1 MLFLRK
7 DKFLWYVLAI
17 IGINISKFQ
26 LGILH
31 RCLSIFIQCVLYLL
45 MINWFSAGIVCCV
58 TNSVMAGFFHT
69 SLSGI
74 TGLMWYFLKK
84 KKNVL
89 AKIIMQLNEYRN
101 RYDTAVNKDSCF
113 ITIGTIILIL
123 LPSIASLVVYFTIEF
138 DAPVIPFF
146 TYGYKLSNNILKS
159 FFMFYSIIMY
169 STCCN
174 IFFLITVSLSLIFYK
189 FTKLLKSFNKS
200 LQLSFVTIKY
210 NGNIELFT
218 DFFAVLKLLQKLN
231 HILAYPS
238 FLIVVYGLQ
247 IIFTSF
253 FLVLSM
259 REKLALHSLI
269 SLQLAFNFVCGTFLI
284 TMYTIC
290 CSMVPDVLNDIKDSA
305 QDILNKYGINYF
317 LSEDDSFYLKEIEKE
332 DVLHISACGMFLFT
346 RSFILSAIGF
356 TLTYAMLII
365 YYKDSFAFTGNN

>member
-1 MLFLRK
+1 MLFFRK
-7 DKFLWYVLAI
+7 DKILWYVLAL

-26 LGILH
+26 LGTRN
-31 RCLSIFIQCVLYLL
+31 RCLSVTVQCVLSLL
-45 MINWFSAGIVCCV
+45 MINWFSAGIVCSV
-58 TNSVMAGFFHT
+58 TNSMMAGFFHT
-69 SLSGI
+69 SLSGF

-84 KKNVL
+84 KKNVI
-89 AKIIMQLNEYRN
+89 AKIIMQLNEYQN
-101 RYDTAVNKDSCF
+101 RYDAAVSIDSYF
-113 ITIGTIILIL
+113 ITIGTILLIL
-123 LPSIASLVVYFTIEF
+123 LPLIAPLVVYFTIEF
-138 DAPVIPFF
+138 DASVIQFF

-159 FFMFYSIIMY
+159 FFMFYSVIMY

-174 IFFLITVSLSLIFYK
+174 IFVLITVSLSLIFYK

-200 LQLSFVTIKY
+200 LQLNFVTIEHH
-210 NGNIELFT
+210 GNIELFT

-231 HILAYPS
+231 HVLAYPS

-259 REKLALHSLI
+259 RETLALHTLI

-284 TMYTIC
+284 TIYTIC

-332 DVLHISACGMFLFT
+332 DALHISACGMFHFT
-346 RSFILSAIGF
+346 RSFILTAIGF
-356 TLTYAMLII
+356 TFTYAMLII
-365 YYKDSFAFTGNN
+365 YYKDSFTFTGNN